1 MSKLNF
7 YLRPSENYCQ
17 ITSEEAVNLVKMV
30 EYLQKQEKIFV
41 PMEFWEKKDKF
52 DISATDYLLGENQND
67 ITDLLMETILKTKAC
82 ENSYKEL
89 TEFDQKGYAVISKKD
104 IEPKY
109 ESISVFAIDDKEEN
123 KKIVVN
129 DIIKTKRYYI
139 LQTNTYEEY
148 EKLAGECFNRLI
160 FHDDSFKSIN
170 KLGKIKDIREE
181 LTRHLRALN
190 DVAGRLYQ
198 YYEGNEKSVL
208 ADLNVEWDIIC
219 SGKGSKEETEYN
231 KKIKWMEKE
240 YILTCNPHT
249 KLYKKN
255 TDQRIYFCWG
265 RKKID
270 NHKIIIVRIGDHWK

>member
-17 ITSEEAVNLVKMV
+17 IISEEAVNLVKMV

-67 ITDLLMETILKTKAC
+67 ITDLLMETISKTKVC

-160 FHDDSFKSIN
+160 FHDDAFKNIN

-181 LTRHLRALN
+181 LTRHLSALN

-219 SGKGSKEETEYN
+219 SGKGSKEETKYN

-265 RKKID
+265 RKEID
-270 NHKIIIVRIGDHWK
+270 NHKIIIVRIGEHWK

>member
-1 MSKLNF
+1 MN
-7 YLRPSENYCQ
+7 
-17 ITSEEAVNLVKMV
+17 
-30 EYLQKQEKIFV
+30 
-41 PMEFWEKKDKF
+41 
-52 DISATDYLLGENQND
+52 
-67 ITDLLMETILKTKAC
+67 KTA
-82 ENSYKEL
+82 
-89 TEFDQKGYAVISKKD
+89 
-104 IEPKY
+104 
-109 ESISVFAIDDKEEN
+109 ISVFSIDDKEEN

-160 FHDDSFKSIN
+160 FHDDAFKSIN

-181 LTRHLRALN
+181 LTRHLRTLN

-265 RKKID
+265 RKEID

>member
-17 ITSEEAVNLVKMV
+17 ITSGEAANLEKMV
-30 EYLQKQEKIFV
+30 ECLQNREKIFV
-41 PMEFWEKKDKF
+41 PMEFWEKKDKL
-52 DISATDYLLGENQND
+52 DISATDYLLVERQND
-67 ITDLLMETILKTKAC
+67 ITDLLLETISKTKTC
-82 ENSYKEL
+82 ENSYEEIA
-89 TEFDQKGYAVISKKD
+89 EFDQKGYAVISKKD

-109 ESISVFAIDDKEEN
+109 ESISVFNIDDKEEN

-129 DIIKTKRYYI
+129 DITKTKRYYL

-148 EKLAGECFNRLI
+148 EKLAGECFERLI
-160 FHDDSFKSIN
+160 FHDDAFKSIN

-181 LTRHLRALN
+181 LTRHLRTLN
-190 DVAGRLYQ
+190 DVAGKLYL
-198 YYEGNEKSVL
+198 YYCGNEKAIL
-208 ADLNVEWDIIC
+208 ADLNAEWQIIC
-219 SGKGSKEETEYN
+219 SGKGSKEEKEFN
-231 KKIKWMEKE
+231 KKMQWMEKE

-249 KLYKKN
+249 KLYKKY

-265 RKKID
+265 RKEID